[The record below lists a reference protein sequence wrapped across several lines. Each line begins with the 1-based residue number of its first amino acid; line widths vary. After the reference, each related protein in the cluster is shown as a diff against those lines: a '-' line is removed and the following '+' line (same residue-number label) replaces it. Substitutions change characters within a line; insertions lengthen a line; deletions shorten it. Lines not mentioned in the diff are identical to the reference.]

1 MTLINDFREGTCSL
15 FWLSPLLL
23 KKDYHNLTI
32 IFRGLDFDY
41 QGDTCSLI
49 YVQFDFTCTIIII
62 PIWQL
67 FFVWFVTQT
76 LLHKPGRRTPSWK
89 KSKKTVKEAKKKK
102 IQNLSTAIV
111 MASNFGLCS
120 NTAFFWPLYL
130 LYLGTL
136 KLDVIYGYMLAS
148 VRLWKFKDGGS

>member
-89 KSKKTVKEAKKKK
+89 KSKKTVKEAKKKNSK
-102 IQNLSTAIV
+102 FIYGHRN
-111 MASNFGLCS
+111 G
-120 NTAFFWPLYL
+120 
-130 LYLGTL
+130 L
-136 KLDVIYGYMLAS
+136 KLRPMFQHCLFLTFVLTIPRYFKIGRHLWIYVS
-148 VRLWKFKDGGS
+148 VSSVVEI